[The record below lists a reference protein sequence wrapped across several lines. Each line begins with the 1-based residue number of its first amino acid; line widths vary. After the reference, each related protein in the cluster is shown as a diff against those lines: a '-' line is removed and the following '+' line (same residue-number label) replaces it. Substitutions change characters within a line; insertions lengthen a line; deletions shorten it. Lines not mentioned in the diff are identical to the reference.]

1 LKINILSKQK
11 AGISRLYGS
20 FRRQGLSSPCL
31 VHREVLSILPF
42 FPAMKKILLS
52 LTLLTGAAATQ
63 AQSTDGGGT
72 RFGLKVGV
80 VAATLSGDDKDFQGN
95 VQNRFGFQAGVT
107 TTTTFGVGSLFEL
120 HPELLYSQRGY
131 QIEDVSKT
139 TFHNIDLPL
148 LARINAA
155 GLVFELGPQVGYLFA
170 HKTKFDDSSRPDIT
184 GRGQLNKLQFGYIA
198 GVGYQLESGPNVGIR
213 YNGGITKLYD
223 GDAALAGGNNI
234 RNSVFQFQLGFAFP
248 GGN

>member
-1 LKINILSKQK
+1 MN
-11 AGISRLYGS
+11 
-20 FRRQGLSSPCL
+20 
-31 VHREVLSILPF
+31 
-42 FPAMKKILLS
+42 KILLF
-52 LTLLTGAAATQ
+52 LALLTGATAAAQ
-63 AQSTDGGGT
+63 AQSTNGGGT

-80 VAATLSGDDKDFQGN
+80 VAATLAGDDKDFQGD
-95 VQNRFGFQAGVT
+95 VQNRFGFQAGIT
-107 TTTTFGVGSLFEL
+107 TTTTLGVGGLFEL

-155 GLVFELGPQVGYLFA
+155 GLVFEVGPQVGYLFA
-170 HKTKFDDSSRPDIT
+170 RKTKFDDSAIPDIT
-184 GRGQLNKLQFGYIA
+184 GRGQLNKLQFGYIV

-213 YNGGITKLYD
+213 YNGGITRLYD
-223 GDAALAGGNNI
+223 GDATLPGGNNI

-248 GGN
+248 GGK

>member
-1 LKINILSKQK
+1 
-11 AGISRLYGS
+11 
-20 FRRQGLSSPCL
+20 
-31 VHREVLSILPF
+31 
-42 FPAMKKILLS
+42 MKNILLS
-52 LTLLTGAAATQ
+52 LAVLTGAIATAQ
-63 AQSTDGGGT
+63 AQSADGAAT

-80 VAATLSGDDKDFQGN
+80 VAATLAGDNKDFEGN

-107 TTTTFGVGSLFEL
+107 TTTTFGVGGLFEL

-139 TFHNIDLPL
+139 TYHNIDLPL

-155 GLVFELGPQVGYLFA
+155 GLVFEAGPQVGYLFA
-170 HKTKFDDSSRPDIT
+170 RKTKYENSALADVT
-184 GRGQLNKLQFGYIA
+184 TRGQLNKLQFGYIV

-248 GGN
+248 GGQ

>member
-1 LKINILSKQK
+1 MKNIL
-11 AGISRLYGS
+11 
-20 FRRQGLSSPCL
+20 
-31 VHREVLSILPF
+31 LP
-42 FPAMKKILLS
+42 LS
-52 LTLLTGAAATQ
+52 LLASITAAQ
-63 AQSTDGGGT
+63 AQSANGGGT

-80 VAATLSGDDKDFQGN
+80 VAATLAGDNKDFEGN

-107 TTTTFGVGSLFEL
+107 TTTTLGVGGLFEL

-139 TFHNIDLPL
+139 TYHNIDLPL

-155 GLVFELGPQVGYLFA
+155 GLVFEAGPQIGYLFA
-170 HKTKFDDSSRPDIT
+170 RKTKFENSSMADVT
-184 GRGQLNKLQFGYIA
+184 TRGQLNKLQFGYIV

-223 GDAALAGGNNI
+223 GDAALAGGNSI

-248 GGN
+248 GSN

>member
-1 LKINILSKQK
+1 
-11 AGISRLYGS
+11 
-20 FRRQGLSSPCL
+20 
-31 VHREVLSILPF
+31 
-42 FPAMKKILLS
+42 MKKLLLS
-52 LTLLTGAAATQ
+52 LGLLAGATAVAQ
-63 AQSTDGGGT
+63 AQTTGSTGT

-80 VAATLSGDDKDFQGN
+80 VAATVAGDDRDFQGN

-107 TTTTFGVGSLFEL
+107 TTTTIGVGGLFEL

-155 GLVFELGPQVGYLFA
+155 GLVFEAGPQVGYLFA
-170 HKTKFDDSSRPDIT
+170 RKTKYDDSARPDET
-184 GRGQLNKLQFGYIA
+184 GRGLLNKLQFGYIV

-213 YNGGITKLYD
+213 YNGGITRLYD
-223 GDAALAGGNNI
+223 GDAAIAGGNKI

-248 GGN
+248 GGK

>member
-1 LKINILSKQK
+1 MKNIL
-11 AGISRLYGS
+11 
-20 FRRQGLSSPCL
+20 
-31 VHREVLSILPF
+31 LP
-42 FPAMKKILLS
+42 LS
-52 LTLLTGAAATQ
+52 LLASVTAAQ
-63 AQSTDGGGT
+63 AQSANGGGT

-80 VAATLSGDDKDFQGN
+80 VAATLAGDNKDFQGN

-107 TTTTFGVGSLFEL
+107 TTTTVGVGGLFEL

-139 TFHNIDLPL
+139 TYHNIDLPL

-155 GLVFELGPQVGYLFA
+155 GLVFEAGPQIGYLFA
-170 HKTKFDDSSRPDIT
+170 RKTKFENSAMADIT
-184 GRGQLNKLQFGYIA
+184 TRGQLNKLQFGYIV

-213 YNGGITKLYD
+213 YNGGITRLYD
-223 GDAALAGGNNI
+223 GDAALAGGNSI

-248 GGN
+248 GSN

>member
-1 LKINILSKQK
+1 
-11 AGISRLYGS
+11 
-20 FRRQGLSSPCL
+20 
-31 VHREVLSILPF
+31 
-42 FPAMKKILLS
+42 MKKIILS
-52 LTLLTGAAATQ
+52 LVLLAGAAAAQ
-63 AQSTDGGGT
+63 AQSTAGGGT

-80 VAATLSGDDKDFQGN
+80 GAATLTGDNKNFQGD

-107 TTTTFGVGSLFEL
+107 TTMSLGVDGLFEL

-139 TFHNIDLPL
+139 TFHNIDVPL

-155 GLVFELGPQVGYLFA
+155 GLVFEAGPQVGYLFA
-170 HKTKFDDSSRPDIT
+170 HNTKFENSAMPDLT
-184 GRGQLNKLQFGYIA
+184 GRGQLNKLQFGYIV

-223 GDAALAGGNNI
+223 GDATLAGGNNI

-248 GGN
+248 SFN

>member
-1 LKINILSKQK
+1 
-11 AGISRLYGS
+11 
-20 FRRQGLSSPCL
+20 
-31 VHREVLSILPF
+31 
-42 FPAMKKILLS
+42 MKKTLLS
-52 LTLLTGAAATQ
+52 LILLTGVTGATQ
-63 AQSTDGGGT
+63 AQSTGGGT

-80 VAATLSGDDKDFQGN
+80 VAATLAGDDKDFEGD
-95 VQNRFGFQAGVT
+95 VQNRFGFQAGIT

-155 GLVFELGPQVGYLFA
+155 GLVFEVGPQVGYLFA
-170 HKTKFDDSSRPDIT
+170 RRTKYENSSLNDVT
-184 GRGQLNKLQFGYIA
+184 TRGQLNKLQFGYIV

-223 GDAALAGGNNI
+223 GDAAFAGGNNI

-248 GGN
+248 GSK

>member
-1 LKINILSKQK
+1 
-11 AGISRLYGS
+11 
-20 FRRQGLSSPCL
+20 
-31 VHREVLSILPF
+31 
-42 FPAMKKILLS
+42 MKKIILS
-52 LTLLTGAAATQ
+52 LALLAGAAGAAH
-63 AQSTDGGGT
+63 AQSATSGGT

-80 VAATLSGDDKDFQGN
+80 GAATLTGNDKNFQGN

-107 TTTTFGVGSLFEL
+107 TTTTLGVGGLFEL

-155 GLVFELGPQVGYLFA
+155 GLVFEAGPQVGYLFA
-170 HKTKFDDSSRPDIT
+170 HKTKYDNADTPDLT
-184 GRGQLNKLQFGYIA
+184 GRGQLNKLQFGYIV

-223 GDAALAGGNNI
+223 GDAALAGGNSI

-248 GGN
+248 SFN

>member
-1 LKINILSKQK
+1 
-11 AGISRLYGS
+11 
-20 FRRQGLSSPCL
+20 
-31 VHREVLSILPF
+31 
-42 FPAMKKILLS
+42 MKKIFLS
-52 LTLLTGAAATQ
+52 LALLTGATAAVQ
-63 AQSTDGGGT
+63 AQSTNAGT

-80 VAATLSGDDKDFQGN
+80 VAATLAGDDKDFEGN

-107 TTTTFGVGSLFEL
+107 TTTTFGVGGLFEL

-139 TFHNIDLPL
+139 TYHNIDLPL

-155 GLVFELGPQVGYLFA
+155 GLVFEAGPQVGYLFA
-170 HKTKFDDSSRPDIT
+170 RKTKYENSAQDDVT
-184 GRGQLNKLQFGYIA
+184 TRGQLNKLQFGYIA

-213 YNGGITKLYD
+213 YNGSITRLYD
-223 GDAALAGGNNI
+223 GDAALPGGNSI

-248 GGN
+248 GGK